1 MSLPDAPKHNLA
13 AIKGLTYLMFM
24 MFAMTTDSVGIIIPE
39 VIKEFHLSMVAAGA
53 FHYANMAAI
62 AVAAILLG
70 YLADKLGRKRTII
83 LGLVLFA
90 LNSYLFVAGNSFPF
104 FLILLVISGASIGIF
119 KTGALA
125 LVGDISRSA
134 SEHTTTMNTVEGFFG
149 VGAIIGP
156 AIVARLLTSGFSWK
170 WLYVIAGTICVLL
183 IATAL
188 LVKYPKTVK
197 AMDAPIDFKRTMRM
211 MKNPYALGF
220 SLGIF
225 LYVAAEC
232 AVYVWMPTLLTGYSG
247 SFAFMAA
254 YAISVFFV
262 LRAAGR
268 FLGAWVLARFSW
280 TSVMALFSLAIL
292 LCFAGALTG
301 GLSYAIWLMP
311 LSGFFMSMIYPTLN
325 SKGISCF
332 PKAEHGA
339 VAGVIL
345 FFTCAAAALG
355 PLAMAAVSDVFGH
368 PQYGFVLATLFA
380 GLLFV
385 GLLLNWMY
393 SPARERLARLGSS
406 EYGKA
411 ESFEP

>member
-1 MSLPDAPKHNLA
+1 
-13 AIKGLTYLMFM
+13 
-24 MFAMTTDSVGIIIPE
+24 
-39 VIKEFHLSMVAAGA
+39 
-53 FHYANMAAI
+53 
-62 AVAAILLG
+62 
-70 YLADKLGRKRTII
+70 
-83 LGLVLFA
+83 
-90 LNSYLFVAGNSFPF
+90 
-104 FLILLVISGASIGIF
+104 
-119 KTGALA
+119 
-125 LVGDISRSA
+125 
-134 SEHTTTMNTVEGFFG
+134 
-149 VGAIIGP
+149 
-156 AIVARLLTSGFSWK
+156 
-170 WLYVIAGTICVLL
+170 
-183 IATAL
+183 
-188 LVKYPKTVK
+188 
-197 AMDAPIDFKRTMRM
+197 
-211 MKNPYALGF
+211 
-220 SLGIF
+220 
-225 LYVAAEC
+225 
-232 AVYVWMPTLLTGYSG
+232 MPTLLTGYSG